1 MENYNFDLCD
11 EDKDY
16 FYKLYFNIRKYYN
29 ILLRLNDKDNS
40 ECKADALDTILCD
53 GTDMDF
59 FDEYMK
65 FKDMK
70 YSDIFIEL

>member
-29 ILLRLNDKDNS
+29 ILLTLNDKDNS

-65 FKDMK
+65 HKEMK

>member
-1 MENYNFDLCD
+1 MENFDLCD

-16 FYKLYFNIRKYYN
+16 FYKLYFNIRQMYN
-29 ILLRLNDKDNS
+29 ILLRQNDKTNS

-53 GTDMDF
+53 VTDMDF
-59 FDEYMK
+59 FEEYMK
-65 FKDMK
+65 HKDMK

>member
-1 MENYNFDLCD
+1 MENFDLCD

-40 ECKADALDTILCD
+40 KCRDETLDTILCD

-65 FKDMK
+65 HKDMK

>member
-29 ILLRLNDKDNS
+29 ILLRQNDKDNS
-40 ECKADALDTILCD
+40 ECRDEAYDTILCD
-53 GTDMDF
+53 GTDLGF
-59 FDEYMK
+59 FEEYMK
-65 FKDMK
+65 FKGMK